1 MFPNHTNTFKIQ
13 QNNTNLQNLDNIVF
27 TPVPLTAAN
36 KAHIPMLARTRGR
49 PTFTHTRAFSLLL
62 LDSRQ
67 KVVMSCQFLGCVA
80 RRIDSKV
87 VLLKCEFEI
96 SIKRTRKKMQKK
108 YIYTYTKTKNK
119 QRINRVR
126 GKQVKQEM
134 RIQMRSTENEKR
146 WLKVGGG
153 GGGRGEV
160 DGWLTW

>member
-96 SIKRTRKKMQKK
+96 SIKRTRKKCKK
-108 YIYTYTKTKNK
+108 KLYIYLYENNK
-119 QRINRVR
+119 QATN
-126 GKQVKQEM
+126 KQ
-134 RIQMRSTENEKR
+134 SKR
-146 WLKVGGG
+146 
-153 GGGRGEV
+153 
-160 DGWLTW
+160 